1 MKLDRKQRF
10 LAPSMV
16 TSPGI
21 FRSIL
26 THPTDVHDPLHSHC
40 EEVSV
45 CTIRETE
52 TENNHKEIV

>member
-1 MKLDRKQRF
+1 MML
-10 LAPSMV
+10 LARSMV
-16 TSPGI
+16 TSPGT
-21 FRSIL
+21 FRFIL
-26 THPTDVHDPLHSHC
+26 PYPTDVHDPLHSHR